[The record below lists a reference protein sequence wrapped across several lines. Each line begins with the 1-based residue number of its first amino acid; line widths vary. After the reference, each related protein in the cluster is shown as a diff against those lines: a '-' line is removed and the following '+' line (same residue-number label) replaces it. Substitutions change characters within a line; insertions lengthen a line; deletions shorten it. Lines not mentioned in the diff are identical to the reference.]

1 MKYCVEFAKDFHYM
15 DEIDECFIQY
25 RNNNTALEKFVEK
38 FKEKR
43 ILIKL
48 AFEDFKDF
56 IDDSL
61 QIDVFKE
68 IRNKYKANIGFIL
81 PDYEL
86 DGSKKVFDIL
96 KENNFPAFFS
106 TMVHSWDVLIGLAN
120 MGVSDIYIVEEL
132 GFELV
137 NAAAVLHDRGIQI
150 RCYPNVAQSAHPDI
164 PDIKKFFIRPEDVD
178 RYSRYVDVFEFYGD
192 NDNFYYKIYAEDKK
206 WFGDLSEIIFNF
218 NKSLDSRCIVTQ
230 FAEVR
235 SRCGKKCMKGSICK
249 ICEKV
254 DKLAETMQEN
264 GLYFKQIQENKVD
277 NK

>member
-56 IDDSL
+56 TDDSL

-68 IRNKYKANIGFIL
+68 IRDKYKANIGFIL

-150 RCYPNVAQSAHPDI
+150 RCYPNVAQSAHSDI

-235 SRCGKKCMKGSICK
+235 SRCGKKCMKGSVCK

-254 DKLAETMQEN
+254 DRLAETMQEN
-264 GLYFKQIQENKVD
+264 GLYFKQVQENKVD
-277 NK
+277 NE